1 MKGLFNSSIF
11 IASSVR
17 VLGNRHKKIEDEENF
32 RRPREIVHVQQRFS
46 EGGVG
51 GGAENAA

>member
-46 EGGVG
+46 EGG